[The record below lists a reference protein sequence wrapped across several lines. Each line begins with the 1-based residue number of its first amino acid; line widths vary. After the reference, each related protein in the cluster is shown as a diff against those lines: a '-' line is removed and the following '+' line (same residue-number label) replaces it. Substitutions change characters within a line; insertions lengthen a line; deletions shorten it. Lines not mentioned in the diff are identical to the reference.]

1 MDSNSLHGVVSVV
14 MASGRSDGKA
24 GKDANFLKK
33 NRVAPTTTG
42 PGFGLL
48 MRLKD
53 FGSGYV
59 GVEQSFDTTRRREDT
74 E

>member
-1 MDSNSLHGVVSVV
+1 MDSNSLHGVVLVV

-24 GKDANFLKK
+24 GKDAKLKNK
-33 NRVAPTTTG
+33 NSVAPTTTG

-59 GVEQSFDTTRRREDT
+59 GVEQLFDTMRRREDT

>member
-1 MDSNSLHGVVSVV
+1 MVHGVVSVV
-14 MASGRSDGKA
+14 MASGRSDGKT
-24 GKDANFLKK
+24 GKDAKK
-33 NRVAPTTTG
+33 KENCVAPTTTG
-42 PGFGLL
+42 LGFGLL

-59 GVEQSFDTTRRREDT
+59 GVEQSFDTMCRREDT

>member
-1 MDSNSLHGVVSVV
+1 MVHGVVAGV

-24 GKDANFLKK
+24 GKDAKK
-33 NRVAPTTTG
+33 KKENCDAPTTTG
-42 PGFGLL
+42 LGFGQL

-59 GVEQSFDTTRRREDT
+59 GVEQSFDTMCQREDT